1 MNTKHIIIS
10 SSCFNQ
16 VDFNQVEEESI
27 ESIYLSTSGEQGYL
41 TYTTDEM
48 PQFISEVASYEGPY
62 TPEDLGVILNNPRW
76 DSSIT
81 YPETKD

>member
-10 SSCFNQ
+10 SSYFNQ
-16 VDFNQVEEESI
+16 VDFNQVEEESV
-27 ESIYLSTSGEQGYL
+27 ESISLSSNGEQGYL

-48 PQFISEVASYEGPY
+48 PQFISSVASYEGPY

-81 YPETKD
+81 YPETQD